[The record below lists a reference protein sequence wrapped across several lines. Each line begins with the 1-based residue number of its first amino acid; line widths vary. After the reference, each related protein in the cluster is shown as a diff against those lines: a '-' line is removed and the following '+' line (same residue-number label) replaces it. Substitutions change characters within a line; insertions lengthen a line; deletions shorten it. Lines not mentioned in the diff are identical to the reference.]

1 MSITRPNRIGL
12 CLMLCTLLCACS
24 GTTSLSEGFS
34 LSEQPLIGKIV
45 WHDLMTEDPAAA
57 QAFYAEILGWS
68 FVTTERPN
76 GGPYIL
82 ARSGQRF
89 VAGILEVADP
99 PDGAEYSRWLGYLSV
114 RDVDEAVAL
123 TISEGGTSVL
133 APREIGQVG
142 RGAVISD
149 PQGALIG
156 LLRSRRGDPD
166 DSMLNMPGTIGWHE
180 LLAEDA
186 RQATRFYERLTG
198 MQGRNEERRNGTYYI
213 LNDGGRDR
221 AGILSNPL
229 DDTEPAWLA
238 HFIVTDLEQAVS
250 RVPALGGR
258 VLLAPSEEL
267 RDGTMAL
274 VLDPGGAILILS
286 KIP

>member
-1 MSITRPNRIGL
+1 
-12 CLMLCTLLCACS
+12 MLFTLLCACS

-45 WHDLMTEDPAAA
+45 WHDLMTENPAAA

-133 APREIGQVG
+133 ARAARVCSP
-142 RGAVISD
+142 
-149 PQGALIG
+149 
-156 LLRSRRGDPD
+156 
-166 DSMLNMPGTIGWHE
+166 HE
-180 LLAEDA
+180 
-186 RQATRFYERLTG
+186 
-198 MQGRNEERRNGTYYI
+198 
-213 LNDGGRDR
+213 
-221 AGILSNPL
+221 
-229 DDTEPAWLA
+229 
-238 HFIVTDLEQAVS
+238 
-250 RVPALGGR
+250 
-258 VLLAPSEEL
+258 
-267 RDGTMAL
+267 
-274 VLDPGGAILILS
+274 
-286 KIP
+286 K